1 MIPFIEIID
10 RSLNGPY
17 CLQQDFDLKVF
28 VPKLR
33 EVVNKYK
40 IKFNPDIP
48 IPWDDELADRVFQA
62 AVEFYSDVG
71 TYCIDMERIIKFT
84 ELEIL
89 EGIKMAPFEPTFGEG
104 KDCKKLLPRRPE
116 SDIPPWCFLGA
127 AGAPV
132 STEEIFIK
140 VMQGYGS
147 IPLVDSITT
156 PTLTTFNGRQIRAYS
171 PLEILACIRSS
182 MLSREAL
189 SLAGRPGL
197 PVMNSIATSVSDTAK
212 IAGSQFGL
220 RPSDGWLIG
229 SIAEMKVNFQRFNEI
244 AFVLSLGGR
253 ICAETGPL
261 LGGYC
266 GGPEGVAVTN
276 VAYHIHSIL
285 VLRGSCQVTF
295 PLHYHT
301 VCTSSRDLLWAVS
314 LSSQAISRNSHF
326 AFFTIPNTASG
337 PVEEMCFYETAAI
350 VTSLVVSGSSLE
362 ALGVFRNAT
371 TDLQTPQGPEFA
383 SEIAHAVPGMTRKE
397 ANEITKRLLSFYE
410 HRINN
415 PPMGK
420 RYQESYDVKTGK
432 PFDETQRL
440 YQGMKKEIASLGFK
454 FKY

>member
-40 IKFNPDIP
+40 IKFNPDTP

-244 AFVLSLGGR
+244 AFVLSLGG
-253 ICAETGPL
+253 
-261 LGGYC
+261 
-266 GGPEGVAVTN
+266 
-276 VAYHIHSIL
+276 
-285 VLRGSCQVTF
+285 
-295 PLHYHT
+295 
-301 VCTSSRDLLWAVS
+301 
-314 LSSQAISRNSHF
+314 
-326 AFFTIPNTASG
+326 
-337 PVEEMCFYETAAI
+337 
-350 VTSLVVSGSSLE
+350 
-362 ALGVFRNAT
+362 
-371 TDLQTPQGPEFA
+371 EFA
-383 SEIAHAVPGMTRKE
+383 RRQARS
-397 ANEITKRLLSFYE
+397 
-410 HRINN
+410 
-415 PPMGK
+415 
-420 RYQESYDVKTGK
+420 
-432 PFDETQRL
+432 
-440 YQGMKKEIASLGFK
+440 
-454 FKY
+454 

>member
-1 MIPFIEIID
+1 MIPFLEVID

-17 CLQQDFDLKVF
+17 SLQEDFDLKIL

-33 EVVNKYK
+33 QVIDKYK
-40 IKFNPDIP
+40 IRFTPDVP
-48 IPWDDELADRVFQA
+48 IPWDDDLADRVFQA
-62 AVEFYSDVG
+62 AVEFYKEVG
-71 TYCIDMERIIKFT
+71 TYCIDTERVIRFT
-84 ELEIL
+84 ESEMM
-89 EGIKMAPFEPTFGEG
+89 EGIDTAPAEPTFGEG
-104 KDCKKLLPRRPE
+104 KDCKRLLPRRPE
-116 SDIPPWCFLGA
+116 SETPPWCFLGA

-132 STEEIFIK
+132 SGEEIFVK

-147 IPLVDSITT
+147 IPLADSITT
-156 PTLTTFNGRQIRAYS
+156 PTLTTIDGRRIRAQS

-182 MLSREAL
+182 TLAREAL
-189 SLAGRPGL
+189 SMAGRPGL
-197 PVMNSIATSVSDTAK
+197 AVMNSIATAVSDTAK

-266 GGPEGVAVTN
+266 GGAEGVAVAN
-276 VAYHIHSIL
+276 VAYHLHSIL

-314 LSSQAISRNSHF
+314 VSSQAISRNSHLP
-326 AFFTIPNTASG
+326 FFTIPNTAAG

-362 ALGVFRNAT
+362 ALGVYRNAT
-371 TDLQTPQGPEFA
+371 TDLQVPQGPEFA
-383 SEIAHAVPGMTRKE
+383 SEIAHAVPGITRKD
-397 ANEITKRLLSFYE
+397 ANEIVSRLLGLYE

-432 PFDETQRL
+432 PFDETERL
-440 YQGMKKEIASLGFK
+440 YRRMKKEIANLGFK
-454 FKY
+454 FRY